1 LQQRFDWKMM
11 LIFTLI
17 LVFLGGIYLQMSSF
31 AKEEHNVIR
40 LNNFEV
46 QKVIQENISG
56 DYNAGLKL
64 VDGLMAENENFNQK
78 VIYEILDEI
87 IKTTPEVDLLPTLRL
102 FMKNEYGTLNIYDL
116 QNNKLIVSL
125 GKKGLYIPQPNFEVV
140 KKSIKPGSYN
150 VVENPFPNSS
160 IETATGNSRLYY
172 YFAKNKPWLMV
183 INRPYDAQ
191 FDSQFAAE
199 KIIMKNTNP
208 VNLVNQSLRY
218 KLIVISPLNV
228 VISASDSEL
237 VGQKVIEMKKMQTN
251 SYHNRNQND
260 RGLYAFKLKDAESQN
275 SNYIGLI
282 SDSGQDTIAYVAK
295 RGLFYQEENRL
306 NYFLLVGLIFN
317 ASLAFFCIK
326 MMMRNYMYFVESQ
339 DMEDEK

>member
-1 LQQRFDWKMM
+1 MQQRFDWKMM

-31 AKEEHNVIR
+31 AKEEHDVIR

-46 QKVIQENISG
+46 QKVIQENISE

-87 IKTTPEVDLLPTLRL
+87 IKTTPEVDLMPTLKL

-125 GKKGLYIPQPNFEVV
+125 GKNGLYIPQPNFEVI

-150 VVENPFPNSS
+150 VVENPFPNPS
-160 IETATGNSRLYY
+160 INTATGNSRLYY

-183 INRPYDAQ
+183 INRPYHAQ
-191 FDSQFAAE
+191 FDSQLATE

-208 VNLVNQSLRY
+208 VNLVNHCPQY

-237 VGQKVIEMKKMQTN
+237 VGQKVIEMEKMQTK
-251 SYHNRNQND
+251 SYQNRNQKD
-260 RGLYAFKLKDAESQN
+260 RGLYTFKVEDAESQN
-275 SNYIGLI
+275 SHYIGLI
-282 SDSGQDTIAYVAK
+282 SPSGQDTIAYVTERAH
-295 RGLFYQEENRL
+295 FYQEENRL
-306 NYFLLVGLIFN
+306 NYLLLAGMIFN
-317 ASLAFFCIK
+317 VSLAFFCIK

-339 DMEDEK
+339 DVEDEK